1 MPSIRPS
8 YRNVDCE
15 RGARDAPPLA
25 AERPGAEAVAGGLL
39 PGRCHFLSGGERLE
53 RKVVAGRGEG
63 RLEVTAEK
71 HLVPVA
77 FNVRQRAVVVV
88 IGLLRLATI

>member
-1 MPSIRPS
+1 MPHLSRLNAP
-8 YRNVDCE
+8 
-15 RGARDAPPLA
+15 ARKK
-25 AERPGAEAVAGGLL
+25 RQPGGYCRADVIFS
-39 PGRCHFLSGGERLE
+39 PVGERLE

-77 FNVRQRAVVVV
+77 FNVRQRAAVVV